1 MDRMTFVDED
11 GEVLFHPEDFPE
23 DEGATIEWLLSEGRY
38 KSLDQIA
45 QRFANLEQRLRLYEQ
60 MKRDGRIFEL
70 PVSIGDTVY
79 VLCECG
85 MIPRRLDGTLYGDG
99 GGPGTAT
106 GYYCPYEDM
115 CPHYNED
122 VDDFDCDNFRQ
133 KSAVFE
139 DVVSAITIR
148 EDGIEISTENCTVSS
163 SLRYFVFLTKEEAD
177 EELRKM
183 EERR

>member
-11 GEVLFHPEDFPE
+11 GEVLLHPEDFPE

-45 QRFANLEQRLRLYEQ
+45 QRFANLEQRLQLYEQ

-115 CPHYNED
+115 CQIGRAS
-122 VDDFDCDNFRQ
+122 C
-133 KSAVFE
+133 
-139 DVVSAITIR
+139 R
-148 EDGIEISTENCTVSS
+148 ERV
-163 SLRYFVFLTKEEAD
+163 
-177 EELRKM
+177 
-183 EERR
+183 

>member
-1 MDRMTFVDED
+1 
-11 GEVLFHPEDFPE
+11 
-23 DEGATIEWLLSEGRY
+23 
-38 KSLDQIA
+38 
-45 QRFANLEQRLRLYEQ
+45 
-60 MKRDGRIFEL
+60 
-70 PVSIGDTVY
+70 
-79 VLCECG
+79 

-163 SLRYFVFLTKEEAD
+163 SLGYFVFLTKEEAD